1 MTTQPHRILAALLAS
16 SVVAL
21 AAMGCE
27 SSSSGGGAKDPSGES
42 GAASALVG
50 KPAPD
55 FATESVSGEGPTT
68 LKDAKGSVVILDFW
82 ATYCGPCKKS
92 FPKYQSLVEQFGGEV
107 NVLAVSVDEPDSVTK
122 DQIAEFAKATG
133 VKFAV
138 VWDKEQ
144 KGVKLYSP
152 PTMPT
157 SFIIDKE
164 GVIKHVH
171 AGYKDGEED
180 QITAEVKALLGK

>member
-1 MTTQPHRILAALLAS
+1 MTTKLHRILAALLATS
-16 SVVAL
+16 AL
-21 AAMGCE
+21 VLTAAGC
-27 SSSSGGGAKDPSGES
+27 GGSQGDGKTAAGES
-42 GAASALVG
+42 GAAGGLVG
-50 KPAPD
+50 KSAPD
-55 FATESVSGEGPTT
+55 FSAESVTGEGPAT

-82 ATYCGPCKKS
+82 ATFCGPCKKS
-92 FPKYQSLVEQFGGEV
+92 FPKYQALVEQFGGEV

-122 DQIAEFAKATG
+122 EQIVEFAKSTG

-144 KGVKLYSP
+144 KAVKLYSP
-152 PTMPT
+152 ETMPT

-164 GVIKHVH
+164 GVVRHVH

-180 QITAEVKALLGK
+180 KITQEVKALLGK

>member
-1 MTTQPHRILAALLAS
+1 MTTKLHRILAALLAS
-16 SVVAL
+16 SAL
-21 AAMGCE
+21 ALSAAGC
-27 SSSSGGGAKDPSGES
+27 GPQQDAKDPSADG
-42 GAASALVG
+42 GAAAALVG

-55 FATESVSGEGPTT
+55 FTAESVTGEGPTT

-107 NVLAVSVDEPDSVTK
+107 NVLAVSVDEPDGVTK

-144 KGVKLYSP
+144 KAVKLYSP

-157 SFIIDKE
+157 SFVIDKD
-164 GVIKHVH
+164 GVVKHVH

>member
-1 MTTQPHRILAALLAS
+1 MTTKLHRILAALLAS
-16 SVVAL
+16 SALAVVA
-21 AAMGCE
+21 AGCGP
-27 SSSSGGGAKDPSGES
+27 SQDAKDPSAEA
-42 GAASALVG
+42 GAAQALVG
-50 KPAPD
+50 KAAPEFSAD
-55 FATESVSGEGPTT
+55 SVSGEGPAT

-82 ATYCGPCKKS
+82 ATFCGPCKKS
-92 FPKYQSLVEQFGGEV
+92 FPKYQALVEQFGGEV

-122 DQIAEFAKATG
+122 EQIAEFAKNTG

-144 KGVKLYSP
+144 KAVKLYSP

-164 GVIKHVH
+164 GVVRHVH
-171 AGYKDGEED
+171 SGYKDGEED
-180 QITAEVKALLGK
+180 KIAEEVKALLGK

>member
-1 MTTQPHRILAALLAS
+1 MSTKLHRILAALLAS
-16 SVVAL
+16 SAL
-21 AAMGCE
+21 LATAAGCGPAQE
-27 SSSSGGGAKDPSGES
+27 DSKTPATEGGA
-42 GAASALVG
+42 AAGLVG

-55 FATESVSGEGPTT
+55 FAADSVTGEGPTT
-68 LKDAKGSVVILDFW
+68 LKAAQGTVVILDFW
-82 ATYCGPCKKS
+82 ATFCGPCKKS
-92 FPKYQSLVEQFGGEV
+92 FPKYQALVEQFGGSV

-122 DQIAEFAKATG
+122 EQIVEFAKSTG
-133 VKFAV
+133 VKFPV

-144 KGVKLYSP
+144 KAVKLYSP

-164 GVIKHVH
+164 GVVRHVH

-180 QITAEVKALLGK
+180 KIGEEVKALLGK